1 MQQKKNNKTTKE
13 TTQEN
18 TSAGSPLQTELAQT
32 KEQLVN
38 ASENF
43 LRLQAEFANFKKRA
57 EESQAR
63 SYAQARCD
71 VLREFVKVFDDF
83 ELALRNTTKENPQEF
98 KKGIEMIFAKFIST
112 AEEMGLER
120 IKTVGEQFN
129 PQEHEALL
137 AQESDKPEHTILE
150 ELQSGY
156 KVRDAV
162 IRTAKV
168 KVAKQK

>member
-1 MQQKKNNKTTKE
+1 MQQKKNNKTPK
-13 TTQEN
+13 EN
-18 TSAGSPLQTELAQT
+18 THEDKSTSPLQRELAQT

-57 EESQAR
+57 EESQAK
-63 SYAQARCD
+63 SYVQARCD

-83 ELALRNTTKENPQEF
+83 ELALKNTTKENPEEF

-137 AQESDKPEHTILE
+137 AQESDKPEHSILE

-156 KVRDAV
+156 KVRDVV

-168 KVAKQK
+168 KVAKK